1 MAKKDILLE
10 KKGEIATIILNRPE
24 KRNALTHG
32 MWKEIPSLI
41 EEVDND
47 KNIKILILRGA
58 DHTSFAAGADIS
70 EFKTLRADSGGA
82 KIYNDATHKAE
93 RALANMKKPSIAMV
107 QSWCIGGGCEI
118 ALACDLRFA
127 DTNGKFGITPANLG
141 LVYSLTATKQLVDL
155 VGPSQAKYILLSGRH
170 IDVNHASRIGLVDQ
184 VFNPEEITEE
194 TYKFAESICKKAQ
207 FTVRSMKEII
217 GLINSGQTEDDD
229 YTEHLR
235 TSSFDTEDYKEGV
248 QAFLEKR
255 KPNFQYS

>member
-1 MAKKDILLE
+1 M
-10 KKGEIATIILNRPE
+10 
-24 KRNALTHG
+24 
-32 MWKEIPSLI
+32 
-41 EEVDND
+41 
-47 KNIKILILRGA
+47 
-58 DHTSFAAGADIS
+58 
-70 EFKTLRADSGGA
+70 
-82 KIYNDATHKAE
+82 
-93 RALANMKKPSIAMV
+93 
-107 QSWCIGGGCEI
+107 
-118 ALACDLRFA
+118 
-127 DTNGKFGITPANLG
+127 
-141 LVYSLTATKQLVDL
+141 TATKQLVDL

-184 VFNPEEITEE
+184 VFTPEVITEE